1 MGLDD
6 MTLFFT
12 GRDAEAPAGA
22 GRVGRDIGQ
31 RRPSAKWSRPQ
42 GAIWN
47 WMLTVWSS
55 PTFDAPSC
63 D

>member
-1 MGLDD
+1 

-22 GRVGRDIGQ
+22 RRFGRDIGQ
-31 RRPSAKWSRPQ
+31 SRPLAKRTPIQ

-47 WMLTVWSS
+47 WMLTV
-55 PTFDAPSC
+55 
-63 D
+63 